1 MASTDDNLDLSL
13 LCSYD
18 RPRERIG
25 TEPDMDISNIPLV
38 LLAPL
43 LTLLPWAPAATGDPV
58 VLRYQEVEVSKTS
71 WKAQV
76 DKE

>member
-1 MASTDDNLDLSL
+1 
-13 LCSYD
+13 
-18 RPRERIG
+18 
-25 TEPDMDISNIPLV
+25 MDISNIPLV